1 MGFNPRQRRA
11 RAISRQL
18 QRLREVGYLTTADTQ
33 ERTTV
38 GYKEQQGGEARPPSS
53 EAAISTENRA
63 TAREPQS
70 SDGTKDRPLT
80 EGKAQHPDDRLPL
93 TPVTRRPPPPPG
105 SEDPRYLLRLR
116 RRTQARYSKAGRV
129 LDYSTA
135 RDATRLAYPGN
146 FETRDVLR
154 TPDTRDFVIARF
166 FATMATP
173 NSC

>member
-1 MGFNPRQRRA
+1 MGLNPRQKRA

-18 QRLREVGYLTTADTQ
+18 QRLREVGYLTATDTQ

-38 GYKEQQGGEARPPSS
+38 GNKEQRGGKEGPPSS
-53 EAAISTENRA
+53 EATVSADNRA
-63 TAREPQS
+63 ATRESQS
-70 SDGTKDRPLT
+70 SEEIKDRPLS
-80 EGKAQHPDDRLPL
+80 EEKALHPEDRLPP

-116 RRTQARYSKAGRV
+116 RRTQARYSKARRV

-135 RDATRLAYPGN
+135 RNATHLAYPGS
-146 FETRDVLR
+146 FETRVVLR
-154 TPDTRDFVIARF
+154 TPDTRDFVIAKF
-166 FATMATP
+166 FATMTTP

>member
-1 MGFNPRQRRA
+1 MGLNPRQRRA

-18 QRLREVGYLTTADTQ
+18 QRLREAGYLTTADTQ

-38 GYKEQQGGEARPPSS
+38 GYNEQQGGEARPPSS
-53 EAAISTENRA
+53 EAATSAENRA

-116 RRTQARYSKAGRV
+116 RRYSKARRV

-146 FETRDVLR
+146 FGTRDVLG